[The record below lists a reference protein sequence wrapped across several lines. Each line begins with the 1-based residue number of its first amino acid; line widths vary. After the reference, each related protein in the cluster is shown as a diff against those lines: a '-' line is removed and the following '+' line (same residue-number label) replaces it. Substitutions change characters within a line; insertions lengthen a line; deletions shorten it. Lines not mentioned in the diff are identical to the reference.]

1 MTSLANTAIMNAM
14 RIVTGA
20 FSHETSTFTPVPT
33 DRASYESHFG
43 FLRGE
48 EVLTTFRDTN
58 TPIGGFIEGADAHD
72 FELIPSIYAEP
83 HPSGPT
89 SRALFDEILT
99 ELVDG
104 IRTAGSID
112 GVLLELHGSMVVE
125 GIPDADGH
133 ILSAVR
139 DVVGPDV
146 PVVVQLDIHT
156 NMSAEMIEFADV
168 LIVRETYPEVDM
180 AARGRECADVLMRIV
195 HDGLQPEMRACFLPM
210 MWGMNQV
217 TADPPMKETIE
228 RLHEIETRPGIVCAS
243 VATCFPLSDVSC
255 MGASVTVVT
264 DDDKELAQDC
274 ADELGAWIFDQ
285 RKSWHLPRR
294 STRKVLAKVHADGAF
309 PAVLAD
315 RDDNT
320 GGGSPGDSTGMLRVF
335 FEEGLRDACVLYIV
349 DPESVAACHAA
360 GEDATVDLQVGGKSA
375 PVQGDPVRMRAR
387 VIAVSDGLFRYD
399 GPMYAGL
406 EASMG
411 PSAHIEKEGLHVLLV
426 TSREQPFD
434 TAFARSLH
442 LDPRQM
448 RYVGVKSA
456 AHFRAGFSSWAGAVH
471 LVAEASVHSPW
482 AVTFHNLGRPVFP
495 LDEDG
500 CFDEA
505 LLQSNGVGDADLHD
519 PH

>member
-1 MTSLANTAIMNAM
+1 M
-14 RIVTGA
+14 RILTGT
-20 FSHETSTFTPVPT
+20 FSHESSTFTPVAT
-33 DRASYESHFG
+33 DREAYESRFG
-43 FLRGE
+43 YLRGE
-48 EVLTTFRDTN
+48 AMLTTFRDTN
-58 TPIGGFIEGADAHD
+58 TPVGGFIEGAHAHG
-72 FELIPSIYAEP
+72 FELIPSIFAEP

-89 SRALFDEILT
+89 GRTLFDEILA
-99 ELVDG
+99 ELLDG
-104 IRTAGSID
+104 IRAAGGID
-112 GVLLELHGSMVVE
+112 GVLLELHGSMVAE

-139 DVVGPDV
+139 DVVGPEV
-146 PVVVQLDIHT
+146 PVVVQLDIRT
-156 NMSAEMIEFADV
+156 NMSAQMIAAADV
-168 LIVRETYPEVDM
+168 LIVRESYPEVDQ

-195 HDGLQPEMRACFLPM
+195 RDGLQPAMRACFLPM

-217 TADPPMKETIE
+217 TADAPMNETIE

-243 VATCFPLSDVSC
+243 VATCFPLADVPC
-255 MGASVTVVT
+255 MGASVTVVA
-264 DDDKELAQDC
+264 DDDPDLAQSC
-274 ADELGAWIFDQ
+274 ADELGAWIFEQ
-285 RKSWHLPRR
+285 RSSWHLPRR
-294 STRKVLAKVHADGAF
+294 STREVLDQIHVDGAF

-320 GGGSPGDSTGMLRVF
+320 GGGSPGDSTGMLRTFV
-335 FEEGLRDACVLYIV
+335 EAGLRDACVLYMV

-360 GEDATVDLQVGGKSA
+360 GVGATVDLQVGGKSS
-375 PVQGDPVRMRAR
+375 PVQGAPVPMRTR
-387 VIAVSDGLFRYD
+387 VIAASDGHYRYD

-411 PSAHIEKEGLHVLLV
+411 PSAHIEQDGLHVLLV
-426 TSREQPFD
+426 TVREQPFD
-434 TAFARSLH
+434 TAFARTLD

-456 AHFRAGFSSWAGAVH
+456 AHFRSGFASWAGAIH

-482 AVTFHNLGRPVFP
+482 AVTFHNLGRSVFP

-500 CFDEA
+500 RFDPA
-505 LLQSNGVGDADLHD
+505 LLESGGVDVADRRD